1 MPEDIRQV
9 IEEILQKDYKIAY
22 GDYIVTKILKD
33 AIRFED
39 MDYKYMFDYF
49 KKEFSEYR
57 DEIRSRKMD
66 PSDEKQ
72 AKEKIEKI
80 EPPPEEK

>member
-9 IEEILQKDYKIAY
+9 IEEILQKEYKIAY

-49 KKEFSEYR
+49 KKEFKEYR
-57 DEIRSRKMD
+57 LEISSK
-66 PSDEKQ
+66 KQ
-72 AKEKIEKI
+72 ETVMGVGR
-80 EPPPEEK
+80 

>member
-22 GDYIVTKILKD
+22 GDYIVTKILRD

-49 KKEFSEYR
+49 KKEFSKYR
-57 DEIRSRKMD
+57 DEIRSRKLES
-66 PSDEKQ
+66 SD
-72 AKEKIEKI
+72 AK
-80 EPPPEEK
+80 

>member
-9 IEEILQKDYKIAY
+9 IEEILQKDYRIAY
-22 GDYIVTKILKD
+22 GDYIVTKILRD

-49 KKEFSEYR
+49 KKEFSKYR
-57 DEIRSRKMD
+57 DEIRSRKLES
-66 PSDEKQ
+66 SD
-72 AKEKIEKI
+72 AK
-80 EPPPEEK
+80 

>member
-1 MPEDIRQV
+1 
-9 IEEILQKDYKIAY
+9 
-22 GDYIVTKILKD
+22 
-33 AIRFED
+33 
-39 MDYKYMFDYF
+39 MFDYF